1 VTLSPALSGTAR
13 RLLDEPNIAVIATL
27 MPDGSPQTSAVWLTR
42 AGDDSVAFA
51 TTPTLKLAN
60 IRRDP
65 RVSVTVCDR
74 DDPYLE
80 LNIRGRGTSI
90 DPAGG
95 AALIDELSSSYYGK
109 TPYPYHK
116 PGQAWFAVT
125 IEIERWRTNRD

>member
-1 VTLSPALSGTAR
+1 MTLSATVQ

-27 MPDGSPQTSAVWLTR
+27 MPDGSPQTSAVW
-42 AGDDSVAFA
+42 VARDGEAVVFA
-51 TTPTLKLAN
+51 TTDTLKLAN
-60 IRRDP
+60 ARRDP

-80 LNIRGRGTSI
+80 LNIRGTVTSVDSDRGT
-90 DPAGG
+90 
-95 AALIDELSSSYYGK
+95 ALIDELSQLYYGE

-125 IEIERWRTNRD
+125 VRVDRWRTNRD